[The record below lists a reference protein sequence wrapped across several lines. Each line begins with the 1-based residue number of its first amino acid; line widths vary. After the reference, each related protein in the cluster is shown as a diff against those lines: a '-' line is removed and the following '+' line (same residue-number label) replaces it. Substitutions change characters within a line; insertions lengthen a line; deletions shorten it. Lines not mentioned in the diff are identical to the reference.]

1 MITML
6 EFKLFHVFKMITR
19 SKLMIEIIEIQGN
32 LCEVSIALDGLP
44 RQVVFRESV
53 DSVET
58 VQSKWQNLCI
68 SGIRQSQS
76 H

>member
-6 EFKLFHVFKMITR
+6 EFKLFHVLKMITR
-19 SKLMIEIIEIQGN
+19 NKLMIEIQGN

-44 RQVVFRESV
+44 RQVVFHESV

-58 VQSKWQNLCI
+58 MQSKWQNLCI